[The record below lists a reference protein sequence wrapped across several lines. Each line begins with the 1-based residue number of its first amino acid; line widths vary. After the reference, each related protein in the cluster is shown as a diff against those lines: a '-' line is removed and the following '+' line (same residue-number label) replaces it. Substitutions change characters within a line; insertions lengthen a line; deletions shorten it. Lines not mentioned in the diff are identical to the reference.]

1 MMVSSDSSRWRPS
14 ARRFDHKS
22 SRPATRLTLLVM
34 LGFVMVAG
42 HSVSLGTAA
51 EQILAA
57 EPTELSAVVPQSGF
71 ESLFDRRTLG
81 GWQGDRAIWSV
92 QDGAITGRTTA
103 DTGLKENNFL
113 IWKDPVEDFELR
125 LKFRLENGNSGI
137 YYRARKRPADQTKG
151 DPLIGTQADFD
162 ASGRWTGVIMEYL
175 LRGVLA
181 ERGQRVVI
189 DPQGNKQVTPLGD
202 PAELLRIVK
211 LNEWNDYTVTAK
223 GGCVVLT
230 INGRTMCELDDR
242 DPRRIARG
250 LLALQVHVGPPM
262 LVQFKDIYLRRLVGP
277 SKDEPTE

>member
-1 MMVSSDSSRWRPS
+1 MRHIPVRSDFVV
-14 ARRFDHKS
+14 AFGF
-22 SRPATRLTLLVM
+22 LL
-34 LGFVMVAG
+34 VAG
-42 HSVSLGTAA
+42 HDVLLSRAA
-51 EQILAA
+51 DQDSAA
-57 EPTELSAVVPQSGF
+57 ATPQSGF
-71 ESLFDRRTLG
+71 ESLFDGRTLD

-103 DTGLKENNFL
+103 ETGLKENNFL

-137 YYRARKRPADQTKG
+137 YYRARKRSADQTKG

-189 DPQGNKQVTPLGD
+189 DSQGSKQVTPLGD

-211 LNEWNDYTVTAK
+211 LREWNDYTVTAK
-223 GGCVVLT
+223 GGRVVLN
-230 INGRTMCELDDR
+230 INGVTMCELDDR
-242 DPRRIARG
+242 DPRRIKQG

-262 LVQFKDIYLRRLVGP
+262 LVQFKEIYLRRLVGP